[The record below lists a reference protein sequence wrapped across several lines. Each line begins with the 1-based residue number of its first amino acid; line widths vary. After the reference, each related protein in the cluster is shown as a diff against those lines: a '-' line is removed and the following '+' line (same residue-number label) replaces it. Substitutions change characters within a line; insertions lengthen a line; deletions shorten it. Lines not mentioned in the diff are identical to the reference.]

1 MTTSG
6 TPDEAMLSA
15 LARSSP
21 SVVVMSTLRNFCS
34 LCSCTMVGLMGGMVI
49 KDTIQESLA
58 IHAVRCQDA
67 EPTPLER

>member
-1 MTTSG
+1 M
-6 TPDEAMLSA
+6 PNEIPEDQVNNIVEEL
-15 LARSSP
+15 P
-21 SVVVMSTLRNFCS
+21 PF
-34 LCSCTMVGLMGGMVI
+34 MVGLMGGMVI